1 MKLLAFRFEYQEC
14 NYYATVNQKTGC
26 HMIQI
31 SQFAPFS
38 LSLNNLDLTSEQA
51 SWIKEPAQ
59 ETVGHNQPR
68 NMKTTGR

>member
-1 MKLLAFRFEYQEC
+1 
-14 NYYATVNQKTGC
+14 
-26 HMIQI
+26 MIQI

-38 LSLNNLDLTSEQA
+38 LSLNNLDITSEQA